1 MKKIIFL
8 IVALIVLSCSTIY
21 AKLYN
26 PSEGHAFDENLPFI
40 DLQEKVLDRGGS
52 QKRNKEGVLLFS
64 YHKYINEI
72 LKANTITIDVKGN
85 KLIEGY
91 ANVKEGTSK
100 YDGTYSFKPN
110 DPVSKGEFIKMA
122 ICLSNNRSFDYSIFT
137 IPDSLKSHWAA
148 PYVVVAEMQD
158 VIEQGDIN
166 EYNIDEPTTRLDMIK
181 ILSRIQINMKGI
193 PQYRDGV
200 LPNYSD
206 IGMLTEKDKAY
217 LLHATKYDLIEG
229 MTKSENNVLEIKPD
243 LNITRG
249 EAVRAL
255 LRVY

>member
-52 QKRNKEGVLLFS
+52 QKRDKEGTLLFS

-137 IPDSLKSHWAA
+137 IPDSLTGTINSTSDSINSYQFTINWSSSLGKSFSIIIRIIGN
-148 PYVVVAEMQD
+148 D
-158 VIEQGDIN
+158 FLLIVIN
-166 EYNIDEPTTRLDMIK
+166 
-181 ILSRIQINMKGI
+181 
-193 PQYRDGV
+193 
-200 LPNYSD
+200 
-206 IGMLTEKDKAY
+206 
-217 LLHATKYDLIEG
+217 
-229 MTKSENNVLEIKPD
+229 
-243 LNITRG
+243 
-249 EAVRAL
+249 
-255 LRVY
+255 